1 MYPRG
6 LVLAGLLL
14 SAVSPAWA
22 VLGILWEFDRSY
34 TPPPDAF
41 LLTVTQ
47 SGAPPQQFRVALA
60 APGAC
65 LTLPTGEQDSFCTR
79 LACPKPGTVAAF
91 WVQAVLGEE
100 TSDLS
105 NIATCWFEPGPQAC
119 ACQDPARVLT
129 QLLPPPPPPPDLT
142 LIASPPPLPQRTADG
157 LNLLPVGDIPP
168 LPTLPPMPTSGGA

>member
-1 MYPRG
+1 MLANLCFALALLWEYPRD
-6 LVLAGLLL
+6 V
-14 SAVSPAWA
+14 
-22 VLGILWEFDRSY
+22 
-34 TPPPDAF
+34 TPPPDTF
-41 LLTVTQ
+41 LMTITQ

-65 LTLPTGEQDSFCTR
+65 LTLATGEQASFCTL

-119 ACQDPARVLT
+119 ACQDPPTVSTRH
-129 QLLPPPPPPPDLT
+129 PPPPPPPPALT
-142 LIASPPPLPQRTADG
+142 LITTPPPLPQRTAEG
-157 LNLLPVGDIPP
+157 LNLLPIGP
-168 LPTLPPMPTSGGA
+168 LPTLPSVPALPTSGGA